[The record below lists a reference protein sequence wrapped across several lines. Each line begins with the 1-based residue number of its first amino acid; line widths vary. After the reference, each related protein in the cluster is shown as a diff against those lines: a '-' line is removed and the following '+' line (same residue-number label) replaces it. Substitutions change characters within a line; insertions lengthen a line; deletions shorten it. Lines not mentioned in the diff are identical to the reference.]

1 MDTIHEN
8 KPDIT
13 GHEFN
18 PIKYALSWVL
28 WPALFVVCMAVT
40 AYGFSVDKHVLY
52 FNVAYVF
59 LIVSLFALEKWMPHE
74 REWLNPDGQNWAS
87 ILHTISSKGTVQ
99 GILVFGGTIGLLDYL
114 DDTPVVIWADNPS
127 HGIWHSMGIGDWPM
141 WAQIC
146 LAVVAAEFGLY
157 WAHRAGHE
165 IAFFWRFHAV
175 HHSVTK
181 LWFLNTGR
189 FHFIDS
195 VMSILLAMMM
205 LLPLGAPVE
214 VMKWVSAVT
223 AFIGMLTHCNVEM
236 RFGWLSYI
244 FNTPGLHRW
253 HHSKD
258 LKEGN
263 RNYGE
268 NVMVWDLLFRTY
280 YDADYRPPA
289 DIGMKDYMPKAFWR
303 QILWP
308 FLSVSARQK
317 LEPDYVPI
325 AFIKE
330 TK

>member
-1 MDTIHEN
+1 MSDTIPAN
-8 KPDIT
+8 PKSIT
-13 GHEFN
+13 GHEHH

-28 WPALFVVCMAVT
+28 WPALFIICMGIT
-40 AYGFSVDKHVLY
+40 AYGFSIDQTILY
-52 FNVAYVF
+52 FNAAYIF
-59 LIVSLFALEKWMPHE
+59 LILSLFLLEKYMPHE
-74 REWLNPDGQNWAS
+74 RQWLNPDGQNIAS
-87 ILHTISSKGTVQ
+87 ILHTLSSKGTVQ
-99 GILVFGGTIGLLDYL
+99 GIFVFGGTLGLLGLLEDP
-114 DDTPVVIWADNPS
+114 T
-127 HGIWHSMGIGDWPM
+127 HGIWPNAWPL
-141 WAQIC
+141 WAQVT
-146 LAVVAAEFGLY
+146 LAIITAEFGLY

-165 IAFFWRFHAV
+165 TALIWRFHAV

-195 VMSILLAMMM
+195 VISIILAMGI
-205 LLPLGAPVE
+205 LAALGAPID
-214 VMKWVSAVT
+214 VMKWVSAIT

-268 NVMVWDLLFRTY
+268 NVMIWDILFRTY

-289 DIGMKDYMPKAFWR
+289 DIGMKDYMPKRFSR
-303 QILWP
+303 QIIWP
-308 FLSVSARQK
+308 FLSIKTKQR
-317 LEPDYVPI
+317 LEPDYEPLP
-325 AFIKE
+325 FIKE
-330 TK
+330 EK